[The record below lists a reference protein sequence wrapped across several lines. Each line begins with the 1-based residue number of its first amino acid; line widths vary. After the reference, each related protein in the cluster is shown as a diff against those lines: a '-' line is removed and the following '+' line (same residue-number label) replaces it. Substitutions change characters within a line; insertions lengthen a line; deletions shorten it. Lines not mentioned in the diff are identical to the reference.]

1 MLSSWNFT
9 FHHLIFSSNSNFN
22 FNFNFNFYISLSLPQ
37 ANRDK
42 LEAEVEQFYADDPG
56 KTRELFLDTVKKL
69 KKMQGSDWFMVRNYD
84 QPPPV
89 LATLFSAVCTLMLV
103 RDSWKSARN
112 LVGSSVQNMEARK
125 SKNDMI
131 E

>member
-1 MLSSWNFT
+1 MCRCITYKSICGILC
-9 FHHLIFSSNSNFN
+9 LIL
-22 FNFNFNFYISLSLPQ
+22 ILLLLHQ
-37 ANRDK
+37 ENRDK

-56 KTRELFLDTVKKL
+56 KTRELFLEAINKL
-69 KKMQGSDWFMVRNYD
+69 KKMKGSDWFMVRNYD

-112 LVGSSVQNMEARK
+112 LVGSSVQNMEVHNNKQEIKKGRMR
-125 SKNDMI
+125 DT
-131 E
+131 